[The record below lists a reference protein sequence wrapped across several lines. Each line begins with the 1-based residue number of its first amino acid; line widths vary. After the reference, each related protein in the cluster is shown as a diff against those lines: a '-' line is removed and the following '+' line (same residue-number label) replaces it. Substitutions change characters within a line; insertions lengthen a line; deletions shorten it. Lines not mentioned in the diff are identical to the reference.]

1 MRILFIKWAFKHLF
15 KGYQFPFEKLNDKL
29 IRMNDAHRKNY
40 YQQARELLEMEV
52 YKDIMQ
58 EAIRKFYQKLSVSS
72 NSSIEQAAYRL
83 TLIWINE
90 EFEQVFKKMSLSFS
104 NNPPKLNP
112 KM

>member
-1 MRILFIKWAFKHLF
+1 MIEYMIF
-15 KGYQFPFEKLNDKL
+15 
-29 IRMNDAHRKNY
+29 
-40 YQQARELLEMEV
+40 LLSFV
-52 YKDIMQ
+52 GLWI
-58 EAIRKFYQKLSVSS
+58 
-72 NSSIEQAAYRL
+72 